1 VGLRDTVAHLRHER
15 GWQAVAR
22 RHLEVYDGL
31 RAA

>member
-1 VGLRDTVAHLRHER
+1 MHEAVAHLREQR
-15 GWQAVAR
+15 GWQAVAQ